1 MMRPL
6 WRLQLNIK
14 DLKNYLELKN
24 IILVISIGF
33 LVSSLFQLV
42 FVLLNDE
49 KAPIVKINSAQSM
62 RADSWN
68 WFGEGKII
76 TKVETNRPDQKL
88 PELKIDADLLGVM
101 LSNSNSSATLKF
113 KGRPEKVFKVRDK
126 LSGSIELVEIQA
138 YRIILEDNGVR
149 KQLMMKKHD
158 VIMQSAASES
168 APPSNIRQEGFAIS
182 NLFGAVPVKV
192 GEGQGFKVNSLSS
205 EVKAL
210 ADIRNGDVIL
220 QVDGSLIQDLMG
232 NPMNLMKLRSSSN
245 LPVTILRE
253 GREEIIYVNAES
265 LSAKMLPALGM
276 KP

>member
-1 MMRPL
+1 MRLL
-6 WRLQLNIK
+6 WWLQLNIK
-14 DLKNYLELKN
+14 YLKNYLEIKN
-24 IILVISIGF
+24 IILLISLGF
-33 LVSSLFQLV
+33 LVFSLFQLI
-42 FVLLNDE
+42 FVLLADE
-49 KAPIVKINSAQSM
+49 KTPIVKINSTQSI

-76 TKVETNRPDQKL
+76 SKVESNRSDKKL

-101 LSNSNSSATLKF
+101 LSDSNSSATLKF
-113 KGRPEKVFKVRDK
+113 KGRPEKVFKVGDK
-126 LSGSIELVEIQA
+126 LSGSIELVEIQP
-138 YRIILEDNGVR
+138 YRIIIEESGVR

-158 VIMQSAASES
+158 VIMQSATSES
-168 APPSNIRQEGFAIS
+168 ASLSNIKQEGFAIS

-192 GEGQGFKVNSLSS
+192 GQGQGFKVNSLSS

-210 ADIRNGDVIL
+210 ADIRDGDVIL

-232 NPMNLMKLRSSSN
+232 NPMNLMKLKSSSN

-253 GREEIIYVNAES
+253 GQEEIIYVNAES

>member
-1 MMRPL
+1 MRLL
-6 WRLQLNIK
+6 WWLQLNIK
-14 DLKNYLELKN
+14 YLKNYLEIKN
-24 IILVISIGF
+24 IILLISLGF
-33 LVSSLFQLV
+33 LVFSLFQLI
-42 FVLLNDE
+42 FVLLADE
-49 KAPIVKINSAQSM
+49 KTPIVKINSTQSI

-76 TKVETNRPDQKL
+76 TKVETNRSDKKL

-101 LSNSNSSATLKF
+101 LSDSNSSATLKF
-113 KGRPEKVFKVRDK
+113 KGRPEKVFKVGDK
-126 LSGSIELVEIQA
+126 LSGSIELVEIQP
-138 YRIILEDNGVR
+138 YRIIIEESGVR

-158 VIMQSAASES
+158 VIMQSATSES
-168 APPSNIRQEGFAIS
+168 ASLSNIKQEGFAIS

-192 GEGQGFKVNSLSS
+192 GQGQGFKVNSLSS

-210 ADIRNGDVIL
+210 ADIRDGDVIL

-232 NPMNLMKLRSSSN
+232 NPMNLMKLKSSSN

-253 GREEIIYVNAES
+253 GQEEIIYVNAES

>member
-1 MMRPL
+1 MRPL

-24 IILVISIGF
+24 IILLISIGF

-49 KAPIVKINSAQSM
+49 KAPIVKINSTQSM

-113 KGRPEKVFKVRDK
+113 KGRPEKVFKVGDK

-168 APPSNIRQEGFAIS
+168 APPSNIRQQGFAIS

>member
-1 MMRPL
+1 MRPL

-24 IILVISIGF
+24 IILLISIGF

-49 KAPIVKINSAQSM
+49 KAPIVKINSTQSM

>member
-24 IILVISIGF
+24 IILLISIGF
-33 LVSSLFQLV
+33 LVLSLFQLV
-42 FVLLNDE
+42 FVLLSDE
-49 KAPIVKINSAQSM
+49 NAPIVKINSTQSM

-68 WFGEGKII
+68 WFGEGTII
-76 TKVETNRPDQKL
+76 TKVETNTPDQKL

-113 KGRPEKVFKVRDK
+113 KGRPEKVFKVGDK

-138 YRIILEDNGVR
+138 YRIILEDSGVR

-158 VIMQSAASES
+158 VIMQPAASES
-168 APPSNIRQEGFAIS
+168 APPSNIRQEGFAVS
-182 NLFGAVPVKV
+182 NLFGAVPVMV
-192 GEGQGFKVNSLSS
+192 GEEQGFKVNSLSS

-210 ADIRNGDVIL
+210 ADIRNGDVVL

>member
-1 MMRPL
+1 MRPL

-24 IILVISIGF
+24 IILLISIGF

-49 KAPIVKINSAQSM
+49 KAPIVKINSTQSM

-113 KGRPEKVFKVRDK
+113 KGRPEKVFKVGDK
-126 LSGSIELVEIQA
+126 LSGSIQLVEIQA

-158 VIMQSAASES
+158 VIMQSAASEI

>member
-1 MMRPL
+1 
-6 WRLQLNIK
+6 LNIK

-24 IILVISIGF
+24 IILLISIGF

-265 LSAKMLPALGM
+265 LSAKMLPALGI

>member
-1 MMRPL
+1 MQPL

-24 IILVISIGF
+24 IILLISIGF

-49 KAPIVKINSAQSM
+49 KAPIVKINSTQSM

-113 KGRPEKVFKVRDK
+113 KGRPEKVFKVGDK

>member
-24 IILVISIGF
+24 IILLISIGF

-49 KAPIVKINSAQSM
+49 KAPIVKINSTQSM

-113 KGRPEKVFKVRDK
+113 KGRPEKVFKVGDK

>member
-1 MMRPL
+1 MRLL
-6 WRLQLNIK
+6 WWLQLNIK
-14 DLKNYLELKN
+14 YLKNYLEIKN
-24 IILVISIGF
+24 IILLISLGF
-33 LVSSLFQLV
+33 LVFSLFQLI
-42 FVLLNDE
+42 FVLLADE
-49 KAPIVKINSAQSM
+49 KTPIVKINSTQSI

-76 TKVETNRPDQKL
+76 SKVEFNRSDKKL

-101 LSNSNSSATLKF
+101 LSDSNSSATLKF
-113 KGRPEKVFKVRDK
+113 KGRPEKVFKVGDK
-126 LSGSIELVEIQA
+126 LSGSIELVEIQP
-138 YRIILEDNGVR
+138 YRIIIEESGVR

-158 VIMQSAASES
+158 VIMQSATSES
-168 APPSNIRQEGFAIS
+168 ASLSNIKQEGFAIS

-192 GEGQGFKVNSLSS
+192 GQGQGFKVNSLSS

-210 ADIRNGDVIL
+210 ADIRDGDVIL

-232 NPMNLMKLRSSSN
+232 NPMNLMKLKSSSN

-253 GREEIIYVNAES
+253 GQEEIIYVNAES

>member
-1 MMRPL
+1 MRPL

-24 IILVISIGF
+24 IILSISIGF

-49 KAPIVKINSAQSM
+49 KAPIVKINSTQSM

-113 KGRPEKVFKVRDK
+113 KGRPEKVFKVGDK

>member
-1 MMRPL
+1 MMRLL
-6 WRLQLNIK
+6 WWLQLNIK
-14 DLKNYLELKN
+14 YLKNYLEIKN
-24 IILVISIGF
+24 IILLISLGF
-33 LVSSLFQLV
+33 LVFSLFQLI
-42 FVLLNDE
+42 FVLLADE
-49 KAPIVKINSAQSM
+49 KTPIVKINSTQSI

-76 TKVETNRPDQKL
+76 TKVETNRSDKKL

-101 LSNSNSSATLKF
+101 LSDSNSSATLKF
-113 KGRPEKVFKVRDK
+113 KGRPEKVFKVGDK
-126 LSGSIELVEIQA
+126 LSGSIELVEIQP
-138 YRIILEDNGVR
+138 YRIIIEESGVR

-158 VIMQSAASES
+158 VIMQSATSES
-168 APPSNIRQEGFAIS
+168 ASLSNIKQEGFAIS

-192 GEGQGFKVNSLSS
+192 GQGQGFKVNSLSS

-210 ADIRNGDVIL
+210 ADIRDGDVIL

-232 NPMNLMKLRSSSN
+232 NPMNLMKLKSSSN

-253 GREEIIYVNAES
+253 GQEEIIYVNAES

>member
-1 MMRPL
+1 MRPL

-24 IILVISIGF
+24 IILLISIGF

-49 KAPIVKINSAQSM
+49 KAPIVKINSTQSM

-113 KGRPEKVFKVRDK
+113 KGRPEKVFKVGDK

>member
-24 IILVISIGF
+24 IILLISIGF
-33 LVSSLFQLV
+33 LVLSLFQLV

-49 KAPIVKINSAQSM
+49 KAPIVKINSTQSM

-113 KGRPEKVFKVRDK
+113 KGRPEKVFKVGDK

>member
-1 MMRPL
+1 MRLL
-6 WRLQLNIK
+6 WWLQLNIK
-14 DLKNYLELKN
+14 YLKNYLEIKN
-24 IILVISIGF
+24 IILLISLGF
-33 LVSSLFQLV
+33 LVFSLFQLI
-42 FVLLNDE
+42 FVLLADE
-49 KAPIVKINSAQSM
+49 KTPIVKINSTQSI

-76 TKVETNRPDQKL
+76 TKVESNRSDKKL

-101 LSNSNSSATLKF
+101 LSDSNSSATLKF
-113 KGRPEKVFKVRDK
+113 KGRPEKVFKVGDK
-126 LSGSIELVEIQA
+126 LSGSIELVEIQP
-138 YRIILEDNGVR
+138 YRIIIEESGVR

-158 VIMQSAASES
+158 VIMQSATSES
-168 APPSNIRQEGFAIS
+168 ASLSNIKQEGFAIS

-192 GEGQGFKVNSLSS
+192 GQGQGFKVNSLSS

-210 ADIRNGDVIL
+210 ADIRDGDVIL

-232 NPMNLMKLRSSSN
+232 NPMNLMKLKSSSN

-253 GREEIIYVNAES
+253 GQEEIIYVNAES

>member
-1 MMRPL
+1 MRTL

-24 IILVISIGF
+24 IILLISIGF

-49 KAPIVKINSAQSM
+49 KAPIVKINSVQSK

-113 KGRPEKVFKVRDK
+113 KGRPEKVFKVGDK

-138 YRIILEDNGVR
+138 YRIILQDNGVR

>member
-24 IILVISIGF
+24 IILLISIGF

-210 ADIRNGDVIL
+210 ADILNGDVIL

>member
-24 IILVISIGF
+24 IILLISIGF

-42 FVLLNDE
+42 FAILNDE
-49 KAPIVKINSAQSM
+49 KAPIVKINSAQSI

-101 LSNSNSSATLKF
+101 LSDSNSSATLKF
-113 KGRPEKVFKVRDK
+113 KGRPEKVFKVGDK
-126 LSGSIELVEIQA
+126 LSGSIELVEIQP
-138 YRIILEDNGVR
+138 YRIIIEESGVR

-158 VIMQSAASES
+158 VIMQSATSES
-168 APPSNIRQEGFAIS
+168 ASLSNIKQEGFAIS

-192 GEGQGFKVNSLSS
+192 GQGQGFKVNSLSS

-210 ADIRNGDVIL
+210 ADIRDGDVIL
-220 QVDGSLIQDLMG
+220 QVDGSFIQDLMG
-232 NPMNLMKLRSSSN
+232 NPMNLMKLKSSSN

-253 GREEIIYVNAES
+253 GQEEIIYVNAES

>member
-1 MMRPL
+1 MRPL

-24 IILVISIGF
+24 IILLISIGF

-49 KAPIVKINSAQSM
+49 KAPIVKINSTQSM

-113 KGRPEKVFKVRDK
+113 KGRPEKVFKVGDK

-138 YRIILEDNGVR
+138 YRIILEDSGVR

-168 APPSNIRQEGFAIS
+168 SPPWNISQEGFAIS